1 MDEKLKQDV
10 FEACI
15 SRNVDARVKEL
26 ERLYDEF
33 GSHVLKLRL
42 DRNMW
47 TALHQ
52 AAAYGHLDLV
62 SWLVGKGADVSVRA
76 QSKLTPLY
84 CACVKGHVDVVDFL
98 IRNGSDVNAA
108 DMFGFRMIQKVE
120 KYPEIVALLIRN
132 GAKASLHQIAISGSV
147 VAAEKYLSDNN
158 VDIDKVNLDKRTPLC
173 FAANFGHVDMVS
185 FLIRK
190 GAKVN
195 ASDKFKDTPLAFA
208 ARNGHVDVAKVLI
221 ESGADVNSTR
231 FDVRSLLHIVAALG
245 NFEMMHLLVRN
256 GANVNA
262 SYVKTDWFGD
272 GSEEKVTVL
281 RLSSESGHVPCTL
294 LLLCCGAEIDSLSIR
309 DDKTDIL
316 PEIEHILKA
325 QREGTVKRLY
335 SKDLYSTEESEFMW
349 NLAFALVSKD
359 RVIAQMVF
367 CRVRSFVTFHNI
379 FMASGYELGTDT
391 LWNGLTRED
400 DTEEE

>member
-1 MDEKLKQDV
+1 RTVLSKEMDEKLKQDV

-108 DMFGFRMIQKVE
+108 DMFGFRMIQKAE

-158 VDIDKVNLDKRTPLC
+158 VDIDKVN
-173 FAANFGHVDMVS
+173 
-185 FLIRK
+185 
-190 GAKVN
+190 
-195 ASDKFKDTPLAFA
+195 
-208 ARNGHVDVAKVLI
+208 
-221 ESGADVNSTR
+221 
-231 FDVRSLLHIVAALG
+231 
-245 NFEMMHLLVRN
+245 
-256 GANVNA
+256 
-262 SYVKTDWFGD
+262 
-272 GSEEKVTVL
+272 
-281 RLSSESGHVPCTL
+281 
-294 LLLCCGAEIDSLSIR
+294 
-309 DDKTDIL
+309 
-316 PEIEHILKA
+316 
-325 QREGTVKRLY
+325 
-335 SKDLYSTEESEFMW
+335 
-349 NLAFALVSKD
+349 
-359 RVIAQMVF
+359 
-367 CRVRSFVTFHNI
+367 
-379 FMASGYELGTDT
+379 
-391 LWNGLTRED
+391 
-400 DTEEE
+400 

>member
-1 MDEKLKQDV
+1 M
-10 FEACI
+10 
-15 SRNVDARVKEL
+15 
-26 ERLYDEF
+26 
-33 GSHVLKLRL
+33 
-42 DRNMW
+42 
-47 TALHQ
+47 T
-52 AAAYGHLDLV
+52 
-62 SWLVGKGADVSVRA
+62 VRA
-76 QSKLTPLY
+76 KNKWTPLY
-84 CACVKGHVDVVDFL
+84 CACVKNHVDVADFL
-98 IRNGSDVNAA
+98 IQNGSDVNAA
-108 DMFGFRMIQKVE
+108 DMFCIRIIRKVE
-120 KYPEIVALLIRN
+120 KYPKIVALLIRN

-147 VAAEKYLSDNN
+147 VAAEKYLSENS
-158 VDIDKVNLDKRTPLC
+158 VDIDKVNLDKKTPLC

-195 ASDKFKDTPLAFA
+195 ASDRSKDTPLTFA

-221 ESGADVNSTR
+221 DSGADVNWTR
-231 FDVRSLLHIVAALG
+231 FDGRSLLHIVAALG
-245 NFEMMHLLVRN
+245 NFEMMQLLVRN

-262 SYVKTDWFGD
+262 VYVKTDWFGG

-281 RLSSESGHVPCTL
+281 RLASESGNVPCTL

-335 SKDLYSTEESEFMW
+335 SKDLYSTEESEFIW
-349 NLAFALVSKD
+349 NLAFALVRKD
-359 RVIAQMVF
+359 RVTAQMVF
-367 CRVRSFVTFHNI
+367 CRVRSFITFRNI

-391 LWNGLTRED
+391 LWNGLICED
-400 DTEEE
+400 NLTEEECDTEEECED